1 MTNKDLTVAIDS
13 DTATQTMVNS
23 GSLAVGGNGVTMTV
37 GTIDV
42 TLNTNSSVSFNGQEG
57 SSNSLHINMLRLIG
71 KSYMEWSQTVQLI
84 LESKGKLRYITGQ
97 VTKLVVGIP
106 SFKTWKSEAHL
117 LLLGWLTPWNPQ

>member
-1 MTNKDLTVAIDS
+1 MVIDS
-13 DTATQTMVNS
+13 NTATQIMVNS
-23 GSLAVGGNGVTMTV
+23 GSLAAGGSGVTTTV
-37 GTIDV
+37 GSIDV

-57 SSNSLHINMLRLIG
+57 SSNSLHINMQRLNG
-71 KSYMEWSQTVQLI
+71 KSYMEWSPTVQLI

-106 SFKTWKSEAHL
+106 SFKTCKSEAHL